1 MAETTTGFDSIPDKF
16 LVSRVSDHWGDF
28 YEVPDNPLP
37 YPLCDE
43 AQIMSIKDKNGDIH
57 RSWSIDIKSI
67 EDLKQI
73 GDLTGHK
80 IVVSF
85 NMDRYGMPSIEI
97 YDDWRE

>member
-1 MAETTTGFDSIPDKF
+1 MMVETTTGFDSIPDKF
-16 LVSRVSDHWGDF
+16 LVSRVSDHWGF

-67 EDLKQI
+67 EDLKKI

-80 IVVSF
+80 VVVSF
-85 NMDRYGMPSIEI
+85 NMERYGLPSIEI
-97 YDDWRE
+97 YDEWRE